1 MTGIG
6 PTPGSGVALPS
17 RTPPSVSVMSANPT
31 PFSAGPRIGGA
42 DSPSVCSDAPPN
54 RPWLDSTRP
63 IAASSDQSIEHGAP
77 AAACRYASSAVSGM
91 PLAVSP
97 DTSPTGCSA
106 TGRADADADAD
117 SDSDVGSAVDVIGAS
132 VVEGKAPSVFGAED
146 VGKPR
151 VAALAVRGAAPSAAC
166 PCTSGIASR
175 APTVRPAAI

>member
-1 MTGIG
+1 MNCIG
-6 PTPGSGVALPS
+6 PTARSSVALPS
-17 RTPPSVSVMSANPT
+17 RTPPSVSVMSAKPT

-42 DSPSVCSDAPPN
+42 DSPSVCSNAPPN

-106 TGRADADADAD
+106 TGRADADADDDAGA
-117 SDSDVGSAVDVIGAS
+117 GSAVDVTDAAA
-132 VVEGKAPSVFGAED
+132 VEGRTDSVFDTDA
-146 VGKPR
+146 VGHAR
-151 VAALAVRGAAPSAAC
+151 VAALAVTG
-166 PCTSGIASR
+166 
-175 APTVRPAAI
+175 